1 MFTSKP
7 CGNSWVRHISMD
19 MLYQFDL
26 IYSSLYNYNDIRRI
40 IQLPGIS
47 NILTFKYTTLTL
59 LHA

>member
-1 MFTSKP
+1 MLY
-7 CGNSWVRHISMD
+7 GYLIIAMD
-19 MLYQFDL
+19 MLYQLDL

-59 LHA
+59 RHA